1 MKKLFFTLILLIG
14 IAVNGFAYDFSAV
27 CESGQTLYYTILD
40 NPLHRVIVD
49 KGEMLSTISGDV
61 VVPVTV
67 EHNGITYTVYGIGE
81 HAFIGDTLLSSII
94 LSDSIRYI
102 QEGAFFKC
110 SNLRHTSLGTSVQ
123 SIGNSV
129 FSRCSKLESIDFSD
143 ALFSIGDRAFSSCA
157 FQSISIPNSVVEMGE
172 AVFSDCSLLKEAI
185 LPDSLCWGITTS
197 MFENCTNLQRVEL
210 PNHINAIGS
219 HAFENCSFLESIEL
233 STMIDGIGSFA
244 FSGCSSLAEINLIL
258 NDRARV
264 QSSAFYNCGNLK
276 RVVIE
281 VPFNTWSFVLG
292 ADVFDGT
299 ELESITI
306 KCQKVPEIT
315 QNTFEGV
322 SKTIPIVVPCGL
334 ASQYENDEYWSE
346 FINIQEDL
354 LYTNTIVTEYDG
366 KGTVQILHEPTSCE
380 DGLLEILAIPQNGY
394 RFLYWFVSDF
404 GYFFHDNPLSIEPVV
419 DGPIKAVF
427 DGTGVDDNMVI
438 PIDVYPNPTNGLICI
453 DVEGLD
459 RVEVYSITGQFIK
472 EFKSNEIDIAGQEA
486 GTYLFK
492 VFTSSGLV
500 TKQII
505 KK

>member
-1 MKKLFFTLILLIG
+1 MKKLVFTLILLIG

-264 QSSAFYNCGNLK
+264 QSSAFYNCNNLK
-276 RVVIE
+276 QLTIDVPYSYGE
-281 VPFNTWSFVLG
+281 VFFDSN
-292 ADVFDGT
+292 VFSGT
-299 ELESITI
+299 SLESITI
-306 KCQKVPEIT
+306 KCQKVPAIV

-322 SKTIPIVVPCGL
+322 SRTIPIVVPCGL
-334 ASQYENDEYWSE
+334 LSQYEEDEHWGE
-346 FINIQEDL
+346 FSNIQEDM
-354 LYTNTIVTEYDG
+354 LYANTIVTEYDG
-366 KGTVQILHEPTSCE
+366 MGTVQILHEPTSCE
-380 DGLLEILAIPQNGY
+380 DGLLEVLAIPNDGN
-394 RFLYWFVSDF
+394 RFLYWLISDF
-404 GYFFHDNPLSIEPVV
+404 GFVAHDNPLSIEPFV

-427 DGTGVDDNMVI
+427 DGTGVDENTVI
-438 PIDVYPNPTNGLICI
+438 PIDVYPNPTDGLICI

-459 RVEVYSITGQFIK
+459 KVEVYSITGQFIK
-472 EFKSNEIDIAGQEA
+472 EFKSNEIDITDQEA
-486 GTYLFK
+486 GTYILK
-492 VFTSSGLV
+492 VHTSSGWV